1 MPAISFT
8 EAFSTDPVERAI
20 AARVVD
26 ILSKLH
32 LTAVQ
37 RRTQVQ
43 RAQGELIEHQRQR
56 GAPAK
61 VTTAKRRKRGPVV
74 DPLAAR
80 RRELGRPPAATTP
93 VSTVRIWGVGVPPGG
108 GPTRHDPHPP
118 SRDMPHTRNQILK
131 LFVSKW

>member
-26 ILSKLH
+26 ILSNLH

-74 DPLAAR
+74 GPLAAR
-80 RRELGRPPAATTP
+80 RRELGRSPAATT
-93 VSTVRIWGVGVPPGG
+93 RG
-108 GPTRHDPHPP
+108 
-118 SRDMPHTRNQILK
+118 
-131 LFVSKW
+131 